1 MNKDILGYFDLL
13 KANLE
18 GLVESQSENI
28 DKAAEMVFE
37 SFKAGGNFYGF
48 GTGHSHMII
57 DEMYTRAGGL
67 AFIKAIL
74 PPELMLHEMV
84 NKSTNL
90 ERLPGYAKALLDL
103 YEVTDKDVFLIVS
116 NSGRNSVPVEM
127 AMEAKKRG
135 AKVICITS
143 LKHSM
148 QATSRQKDGFKLYE
162 VSDLVLD
169 NQAVHGDAEYKVG
182 NWDVPVAGVSDF
194 TGIAIVQAM
203 TVAIASKMCENNID
217 PPIFRSGNVDG
228 AEEVN
233 ARLHEMYIKGK
244 N

>member
-13 KANLE
+13 KEKLN
-18 GLVESQSENI
+18 GLIETQSDNI
-28 DKAAEMVFE
+28 DKAAEMVVE
-37 SFKAGGNFYGF
+37 SFVSGGNFYGF

-57 DEMYTRAGGL
+57 EELYTRAGGL
-67 AFIKAIL
+67 AFTRAIL

-84 NKSTNL
+84 NKSTNI

-103 YEVTDKDVFLIVS
+103 YDISDLDVFLIVS

-127 AMEAKKRG
+127 ALEAKKRG

-148 QATSRQKDGFKLYE
+148 QVTSRQKDGLKLYQ
-162 VSDLVLD
+162 VSDLVID
-169 NQAVHGDAEYKVG
+169 NQAIHGDAQYIIG
-182 NWDVPVAGVSDF
+182 DSDIPVAGVSDF

-203 TVAIASKMCENNID
+203 TVAIASKLNERGIE
-217 PPIFRSGNVDG
+217 PPVFRSGNVDG
-228 AEEVN
+228 AEIIN
-233 ARLHEMYIKGK
+233 ARLHELYIKNK
-244 N
+244 Q